1 MKKGKNLIENKG
13 LINTF
18 KKLKYKNFLNKT
30 NSKKIEFFLK
40 KFYNEK
46 IFLKKFSWK
55 NFLEKIFLK
64 KFSWKKLEN
73 IKLFKTST
81 FTNNSICKV
90 IIMFIK
96 LYFY

>member
-30 NSKKIEFFLK
+30 NSKKIEFFFK
-40 KFYNEK
+40 KFYN
-46 IFLKKFSWK
+46 
-55 NFLEKIFLK
+55 EKIFLK

>member
-55 NFLEKIFLK
+55 
-64 KFSWKKLEN
+64 KLEN